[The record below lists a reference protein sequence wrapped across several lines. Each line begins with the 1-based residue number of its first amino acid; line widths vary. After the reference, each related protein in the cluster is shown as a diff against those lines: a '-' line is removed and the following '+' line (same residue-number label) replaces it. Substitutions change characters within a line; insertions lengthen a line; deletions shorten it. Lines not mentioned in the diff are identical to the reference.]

1 MSCPATVG
9 GFSVSR
15 IGNHCYFALTSFMS
29 NTNLNKVCKDIDS
42 DFQCLLHTAVSS
54 ADMDSKALF
63 TTFNKYQVWIP
74 VQLQTNRQWKA
85 EYIHTDIIGG
95 GNLIILFLILFY
107 KKFHKRLETKNLAAV
122 H

>member
-1 MSCPATVG
+1 MTSCPTIT
-9 GFSVSR
+9 GFSVFR
-15 IGNHCYFALTSFMS
+15 MGNHCYFDLARYIS
-29 NTNLNKVCKDIDS
+29 NTDVNGACKDIHS
-42 DFQCLLHTAVSS
+42 DFQCLLHTSVSS

>member
-63 TTFNKYQVWIP
+63 NAFTVYQVWIP
-74 VQLQTNRQWKA
+74 VQLQPNRQWQA
-85 EYIHTDIIGG
+85 EYIHTQIVG
-95 GNLIILFLILFY
+95 GNLIFLFLILFHN
-107 KKFHKRLETKNLAAV
+107 KLHKR
-122 H
+122 